1 MTTPQAGP
9 TPTTR
14 RSAGPGEDV
23 DHRWSL
29 ANERTL
35 LAYMRTAPSV
45 LVAGLAIAG
54 TGTVT
59 DAPVWLAALGLP
71 LVALCAIVAVSARR
85 RFFAIHRAMSAGEPL
100 SVPPLAST
108 LPWAIA
114 VVAALGLV
122 LASVALASS

>member
-1 MTTPQAGP
+1 MTTPQTDP
-9 TPTTR
+9 TPTR
-14 RSAGPGEDV
+14 RSGGPDEDL
-23 DHRWSL
+23 DPRWSL

-35 LAYMRTAPSV
+35 LAYMRTALSV

-54 TGTVT
+54 AHTVT

-71 LVALCAIVAVSARR
+71 LIALGATVALSAKR
-85 RFFAIHRAMSAGEPL
+85 RFFANHRAMSAGEPL

-114 VVAALGLV
+114 VIAAVGLV
-122 LASVALASS
+122 LASFALASS